1 MAIVSQYRKPDFFI
15 TMTCNP
21 KWSEITDHLLDGETA
36 QDRPDIVARVFKLK
50 KDQLMNDLRTGKLLG
65 TVVAFMNVIEWQKRG
80 LPHLHLLIIMADDDY
95 VGS

>member
-36 QDRPDIVARVFKLK
+36 QDRPDIVSRVFKLK
-50 KDQLMNDLRTGKLLG
+50 KDQFMDDLKTGKLLG
-65 TVVAFMNVIEWQKRG
+65 LEEQQ
-80 LPHLHLLIIMADDDY
+80 MARESPLY
-95 VGS
+95 YQAGMEGRSR